1 MKRISIYFIML
12 MAAFSLSIG
21 AQAKSVEVKTAGTL
35 SQFLSAEEINTLTEL
50 TISGPL
56 NGDDVFTIRSMRVR
70 LQILNLQDANIVE
83 GGKKYD
89 ETNATVNNV
98 IGNKMLYAMP
108 SLKTLILPN
117 SVTQIGIEAIAQCP
131 NLESVTLPS
140 SLTLIR
146 EKAFSNC
153 TRLKSIR
160 IPEGVTLI
168 ELYAF
173 QDCKA
178 LTSVALP
185 KTLGQVS
192 DQNGRYFLHT
202 RWTENKYEIDY
213 NRPNNNYGSTFSGCE
228 SLSEVILP
236 EGLEA
241 LAPYMFNGCKSLT
254 SVTLPSTLKVLNG
267 AFSNSNITQI
277 TLPEGLIQ
285 VHSFRDCP
293 LLQSVIIPEGAGY
306 LDEDC
311 FRNCTSLNSV
321 QLPQTITAIPKSA
334 FYDCTSLATVNIP
347 DQVSIISDYVFRNCS
362 KLTTIELPETVTE
375 IGSYAFEGCSLLKSI
390 NFPFNLISIEQ
401 NAFCDCTSLKSVQL
415 PAALTSISFRTF
427 HGCTSL
433 ENVELPANLFAIG
446 NKAFYECRSLKEITI
461 PGGVITIEGQA
472 FGNCGLE
479 KVILEM
485 GITSIGSGI
494 FSGCKKLE
502 EVVFPESMTVLS
514 GFNDTGIKKIVFPKN
529 VTEIGESAFS
539 NCDSLRS
546 VTIPQ
551 GIETIGSR
559 AFSNCDSLK
568 TVILPASLKKI
579 ETYAFAKTGIK
590 EITIPEGITT
600 LQAGTF
606 SECDSLETVKL
617 PESLTKIE
625 YQNYYEGVFNGCSQL
640 KNINLPAGLTELGA
654 YTFNRCKELS
664 DITLPTGLTTINNYT
679 FQNCHKLTK
688 IEIPANIAT
697 IGEYAFYDSGLKDID
712 IPATVTTVGNGA
724 FYIDWNEYI
733 DGQYVYHRLN
743 SATWNTTNDF
753 PTEAFYRMNYLY
765 VPEGTNVSNKNIAEY
780 IFYDGV
786 TDQLKIEAQNGYF
799 GIGKEIKA
807 KNVSYSKQ
815 FTTNSGYNEP
825 AGWRTIV
832 LPFSVDKFTYTGNG
846 WNDNGTEN
854 EPLAPFG
861 SELLAQDETA
871 RPFWL
876 YELTATGYQAT
887 TKIEANKPYLICMPN
902 NYAYPESSN
911 IRGWVRFS
919 AENAAGITL
928 APTEGALQT
937 AEGATYN
944 LIPTYETI
952 SKSEQVYTLN
962 ETESFFDGTKDYLPG
977 SVFIRNYADVA
988 PFQAYV
994 QTKAAPASAPR
1005 LYSIGGDGGSIT
1017 GIGSMLLTPD
1027 RATRAYSENGILYIE
1042 SNAARTIPIYDASGR
1057 TIRVIEAREG
1067 HNEVNGL
1074 AKGIYFL
1081 EGQKVMV
1088 KK

>member
-1 MKRISIYFIML
+1 
-12 MAAFSLSIG
+12 
-21 AQAKSVEVKTAGTL
+21 
-35 SQFLSAEEINTLTEL
+35 
-50 TISGPL
+50 
-56 NGDDVFTIRSMRVR
+56 
-70 LQILNLQDANIVE
+70 
-83 GGKKYD
+83 
-89 ETNATVNNV
+89 
-98 IGNKMLYAMP
+98 
-108 SLKTLILPN
+108 
-117 SVTQIGIEAIAQCP
+117 
-131 NLESVTLPS
+131 
-140 SLTLIR
+140 
-146 EKAFSNC
+146 
-153 TRLKSIR
+153 
-160 IPEGVTLI
+160 
-168 ELYAF
+168 
-173 QDCKA
+173 
-178 LTSVALP
+178 
-185 KTLGQVS
+185 
-192 DQNGRYFLHT
+192 
-202 RWTENKYEIDY
+202 
-213 NRPNNNYGSTFSGCE
+213 
-228 SLSEVILP
+228 
-236 EGLEA
+236 
-241 LAPYMFNGCKSLT
+241 
-254 SVTLPSTLKVLNG
+254 
-267 AFSNSNITQI
+267 
-277 TLPEGLIQ
+277 
-285 VHSFRDCP
+285 
-293 LLQSVIIPEGAGY
+293 
-306 LDEDC
+306 
-311 FRNCTSLNSV
+311 
-321 QLPQTITAIPKSA
+321 
-334 FYDCTSLATVNIP
+334 
-347 DQVSIISDYVFRNCS
+347 
-362 KLTTIELPETVTE
+362 
-375 IGSYAFEGCSLLKSI
+375 
-390 NFPFNLISIEQ
+390 
-401 NAFCDCTSLKSVQL
+401 
-415 PAALTSISFRTF
+415 
-427 HGCTSL
+427 
-433 ENVELPANLFAIG
+433 
-446 NKAFYECRSLKEITI
+446 
-461 PGGVITIEGQA
+461 
-472 FGNCGLE
+472 
-479 KVILEM
+479 M
-485 GITSIGSGI
+485 GITSIGSSA

-502 EVVFPESMTVLS
+502 EVVFPESMTILS
-514 GFNDTGIKKIVFPKN
+514 GLNDTGIKKIVFPKN
-529 VTEIGESAFS
+529 VTEIGEYAFS

-551 GIETIGSR
+551 GIETIGR
-559 AFSNCDSLK
+559 EAFRNCDSLK

-579 ETYAFAKTGIK
+579 EAYAFSRAGIK

-625 YQNYYEGVFNGCSQL
+625 YEEHRYSQCGVFNDCSQL

-654 YTFNRCKELS
+654 STFNRCKELS

-712 IPATVTTVGNGA
+712 IPATVTTVGNRA

-815 FTTNSGYNEP
+815 FTTSSGYNEP

-846 WNDNGTEN
+846 WSDDGTEN

-1074 AKGIYFL
+1074 TEGIYFL